1 MEFVGLFLEFDELF
15 EFKRELHF
23 VMENEVRFII

>member
-15 EFKRELHF
+15 KFKRELHCGPWK
-23 VMENEVRFII
+23 MKLDL